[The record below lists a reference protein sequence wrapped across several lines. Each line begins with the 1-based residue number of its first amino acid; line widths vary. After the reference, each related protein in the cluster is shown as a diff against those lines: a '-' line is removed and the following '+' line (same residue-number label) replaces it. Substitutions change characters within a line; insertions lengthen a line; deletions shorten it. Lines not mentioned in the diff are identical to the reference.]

1 MVGYNTVTIKAGK
14 FNMFALNFENVA
26 NSEGI
31 SIQDLI
37 PGTTAGLKAGNATTG
52 DEIQVYDPLS
62 GGYKK
67 FYLQYVTFPPAAMVN
82 NYKWMDGSS
91 PATYKFKN
99 GDAFWYRSQGSED
112 VTVSFSG
119 GVSLTES
126 QTVNIVKGFN
136 MIGSAFP
143 ANFNPNSLGADYW
156 KNSGAVGGNATTG
169 DEIQIFDPAT
179 GGYAKYY
186 LQNVT
191 FPPAATVN
199 NWKWIAG
206 SSPLASD
213 AEVMSI
219 GKGAWYRH
227 NGSGFT
233 FTIPNPVTK

>member
-1 MVGYNTVTIKAGK
+1 
-14 FNMFALNFENVA
+14 MFALNFENVA

-91 PATYKFKN
+91 PAPYKFKN

-126 QTVNIVKGFN
+126 QTVKRR
-136 MIGSAFP
+136 
-143 ANFNPNSLGADYW
+143 
-156 KNSGAVGGNATTG
+156 
-169 DEIQIFDPAT
+169 AT
-179 GGYAKYY
+179 GSRRSAQD
-186 LQNVT
+186 LWNCSFAVCSLFARQ
-191 FPPAATVN
+191 
-199 NWKWIAG
+199 
-206 SSPLASD
+206 SSQKSKRKNLPF
-213 AEVMSI
+213 
-219 GKGAWYRH
+219 H
-227 NGSGFT
+227 FT
-233 FTIPNPVTK
+233 EKKTICQALLKNKKFFLKNFKKVIDI